1 MVNQNNDDKNIVPSL
16 IWLSLGIAGYF
27 IYKNWIFLAGGVILT
42 GVMYVR
48 NN

>member
-1 MVNQNNDDKNIVPSL
+1 MEKENKRDGNIVPSL
-16 IWLSLGIAGYF
+16 IWLCLGCSSYV
-27 IYKNWIFLAGGVILT
+27 IYKNWMFLAAGVILS